1 MHNTVKQNMI
11 ENLSLRIRLGSI
23 QCSTSSPSHLLGGSS
38 TIRCA
43 TLQISAWIAVGRLR
57 DVGKTKISREKG
69 HQRGVVVKVKA
80 CLLQTFPRT
89 LHILPDRCQQT
100 GRAGGNA
107 RLCFLQQTHSKGWI
121 QVLGQVQIF
130 HHLSLCVLTVSKEN
144 VIHRPMSKR
153 KQTINN
159 CYHHYLENSSVLRE
173 KAPELGVQLFS
184 SLCMRPQYTSLELCK
199 EMVGGGWKGRRAGRR
214 EGNRKRE
221 E

>member
-1 MHNTVKQNMI
+1 M
-11 ENLSLRIRLGSI
+11 
-23 QCSTSSPSHLLGGSS
+23 
-38 TIRCA
+38 
-43 TLQISAWIAVGRLR
+43 
-57 DVGKTKISREKG
+57 
-69 HQRGVVVKVKA
+69 
-80 CLLQTFPRT
+80 
-89 LHILPDRCQQT
+89 
-100 GRAGGNA
+100 
-107 RLCFLQQTHSKGWI
+107 
-121 QVLGQVQIF
+121 LGQVQIF